1 MVKYSCERCGKEFS
15 QKSLYDSHTR
25 RKISCEKLPVD
36 AEVNKP
42 LTIQST
48 GLKRVT
54 TDKYYTAQSIVNKCI
69 NLIKEKINIQGD
81 DLCIEPSAGNG
92 AFMNGIKSL
101 FKNYKFYDL
110 EPENSEII
118 KQNYLDF
125 DYNTIIE
132 IKCNKKHI
140 IGNPPF
146 GRNSSVARKFIKESC
161 KFAETIS
168 FILPKSFR
176 KSSFQ
181 KSFDELFHLV
191 YEIPLGQ
198 DSFTIEGEPHD
209 VPCIFQIWKRQD
221 TKRYIEPKPVATG
234 FKFVKRPEI
243 VVDDTDPTQKTNL
256 FEEPPDFGIL
266 RAGGG
271 NTCGRIS
278 REYKDGCKCYREGWL
293 FIKLDPQYKNKD
305 KFYKEYNKINWMD
318 ITGDSNV
325 GARSIDKPTFT
336 NKINE
341 LLKTM
346 D

>member
-1 MVKYSCERCGKEFS
+1 LRIFRPIEKFDLNL
-15 QKSLYDSHTR
+15 SLHYY
-25 RKISCEKLPVD
+25 KM
-36 AEVNKP
+36 
-42 LTIQST
+42 ST
-48 GLKRVT
+48 GLNRKT
-54 TDKYYTAQSIVNKCI
+54 TDKFYTNDKVVDEC
-69 NLIKEKINIQGD
+69 LKEFYENEEIEISD
-81 DLCIEPSAGNG
+81 DDIIIEPSAGSG
-92 AFMNGIKSL
+92 AFSDKLRKRHKENL
-101 FKNYKFYDL
+101 YAYDI
-110 EPENSEII
+110 EPEPGKEIL
-118 KQNYLDF
+118 KRDYLLELDKSQF
-125 DYNTIIE
+125 SGKIV
-132 IKCNKKHI
+132 HV

-146 GRNSSVARKFIKESC
+146 GRNSSLARKFIKESC